1 MQKPV
6 KINGAI
12 KNAEKARKTPREMMW
27 NICAL
32 ALRGS

>member
-6 KINGAI
+6 KINVAV
-12 KNAEKARKTPREMMW
+12 KNAEKARKTPREMIR
-27 NICAL
+27 NLCAL